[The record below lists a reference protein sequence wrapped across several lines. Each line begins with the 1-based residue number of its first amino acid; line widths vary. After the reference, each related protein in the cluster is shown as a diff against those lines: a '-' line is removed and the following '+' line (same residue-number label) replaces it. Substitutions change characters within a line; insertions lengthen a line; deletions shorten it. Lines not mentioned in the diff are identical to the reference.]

1 MEQVLKVKG
10 MSCGHCKM
18 AVEKS
23 LKGLAGVETATV
35 DLAAGTVKVV
45 FEPGKVGTG
54 EFEKAIDDAGYEVVK

>member
-23 LKGLAGVETATV
+23 LKSLAGVDEATV

-45 FEPGKVGTG
+45 FEPGRVGT
-54 EFEKAIDDAGYEVVK
+54 EQLAKAVDEAGYEVVK